1 MEDNFL
7 KEQSYIRA
15 KKRVKAIKGFYTH
28 LIIFIVVNIFLSGI
42 IIYGLLQSGDSFSEV
57 FSNFGVYSTWIFW
70 GIGIFFHWLG
80 VFGFNSIGLGKNWEE
95 RKIKELMEK
104 ENQLHK
110 NNK

>member
-42 IIYGLLQSGDSFSEV
+42 IIYGLLKSGDSFSEA

-95 RKIKELMEK
+95 RKIKEIMEK